1 MNFYGVVIA
10 VITFMIIGVF
20 HPIVIKAEYHMTEKC
35 WPLFLAVG
43 LVLIGGSALA
53 SNTIV
58 SCILGVTGCSCMWSI
73 KELKEQKER
82 VRKGWFP
89 ANPARDGDAKLQA
102 ADGSGCDGAL
112 SCREGLADACAD
124 NADNTL
130 KCHSYNGRKGSKIME
145 MRRKEKMISQ
155 EEIMEVLETAEY
167 GVLSTVSGDG
177 IPYGTPVNFV
187 FMDGAIYFHCAT
199 EGHRLGNIAAN
210 DNVCFTVVDSVEL
223 MPDQFNTK
231 YRSVIAFGK
240 AEVLENEAEKKA
252 ALLGIVKKL
261 SPGFIESGMKYI
273 DSSVDKA
280 HVIRI
285 SISEMTGKATR

>member
-1 MNFYGVVIA
+1 
-10 VITFMIIGVF
+10 
-20 HPIVIKAEYHMTEKC
+20 
-35 WPLFLAVG
+35 
-43 LVLIGGSALA
+43 
-53 SNTIV
+53 
-58 SCILGVTGCSCMWSI
+58 
-73 KELKEQKER
+73 
-82 VRKGWFP
+82 
-89 ANPARDGDAKLQA
+89 
-102 ADGSGCDGAL
+102 
-112 SCREGLADACAD
+112 
-124 NADNTL
+124 
-130 KCHSYNGRKGSKIME
+130 ME

-223 MPDQFNTK
+223 MPEQFNTK

-240 AEVLENEAEKKA
+240 AEVLENEAKKKA

-261 SPGFIESGMKYI
+261 SPGFIESGMEYI

-280 HVIRI
+280 HVVRI